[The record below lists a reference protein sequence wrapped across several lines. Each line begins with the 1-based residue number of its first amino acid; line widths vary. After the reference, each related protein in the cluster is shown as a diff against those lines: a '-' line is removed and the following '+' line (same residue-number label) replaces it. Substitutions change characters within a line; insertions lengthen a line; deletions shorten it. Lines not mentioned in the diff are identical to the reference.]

1 MAVVWQHA
9 AHEAAAA
16 PVPGLPVAGP
26 AALHLPWRRMR
37 YPPELGVSVTAGPR
51 PALLARV
58 SPAGIAAY
66 CMVFPVVQIGL
77 IAASNPGYGQAAW
90 AAAAT
95 AAYAP
100 LYLWQISYLA
110 GDLRPPKA
118 GWALA
123 AMTAIIAGAVP
134 LAGGWWLPSFA
145 AVAVC
150 LLLMVPW
157 RWSLPGV
164 AALIAV
170 QVPLAV
176 AFPAADWPDA
186 PAARIPYFAVTLC
199 WRIAAVFIPVWLVRT
214 VRQLDAARRE
224 LAQNAVLRERVRT
237 DDRLRQTL
245 GTALASI
252 AARGQRSAALAA
264 AGAAATG
271 PELAGLVETSRGAL
285 ADTRQMLRG
294 LNRPS
299 LWAELETAASLLTA
313 AGIST
318 RLVRPAG
325 DPPGQVSDG
334 FRDELRSTTAQLLRA
349 DAARTCVLVVT
360 RRSGPVQLDIEVD
373 GSHLTS
379 LEVWAS

>member
-1 MAVVWQHA
+1 
-9 AHEAAAA
+9 
-16 PVPGLPVAGP
+16 
-26 AALHLPWRRMR
+26 MR
-37 YPPELGVSVTAGPR
+37 YPRELGVSVSSDPR
-51 PALLARV
+51 PGLLARV
-58 SPAGIAAY
+58 SPAAVGVY

-90 AAAAT
+90 AAGAT

-100 LYLWQISYLA
+100 LYLFQISYLVR
-110 GDLRPPKA
+110 DLRPPRA
-118 GWALA
+118 GWVLA
-123 AMTAIIAGAVP
+123 AMTAIIAGALP

-145 AVAVC
+145 SVAVG

-164 AALIAV
+164 AALIAA

-199 WRIAAVFIPVWLVRT
+199 WRIAAIFIPVWLART

-224 LAQNAVLRERVRT
+224 LAHDAVLRERLRT

-252 AARGQRSAALAA
+252 AACGQRSADLAA

-285 ADTRQMLRG
+285 ADTRQLLRG

-299 LWAELETAASLLTA
+299 LWAELETAAGLLTA
-313 AGIST
+313 AGLRT
-318 RLVRPAG
+318 RLVLPAG
-325 DPPGQVSDG
+325 DPPAQVSDG
-334 FRDELRSTTAQLLRA
+334 FRAELRSTMAQLLRG
-349 DAARTCVLVVT
+349 DTARSCVLQVT
-360 RRSGPVQLDIEVD
+360 RQSGPVQLDIEVD

-379 LEVWAS
+379 LEVGVS